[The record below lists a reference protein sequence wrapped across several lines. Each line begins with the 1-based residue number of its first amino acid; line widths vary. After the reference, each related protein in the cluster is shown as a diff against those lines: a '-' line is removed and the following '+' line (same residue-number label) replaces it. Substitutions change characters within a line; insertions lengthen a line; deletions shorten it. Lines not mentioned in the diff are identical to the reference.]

1 MPAAPAP
8 DHIAPHTAPLK
19 HLYVVAYKRYAYGM
33 SASAVALIV
42 DIVGSRT
49 LDDREAAQ
57 NEVLEVFSTVHA
69 TRPFRDPLWATVGD
83 EFQAVFDHVGDSL
96 RATAIAQ
103 LLFPPELDCRFGLGM
118 GEVRTVGHDTTIQ
131 DGSAWWFARE
141 AIVEAHARE
150 DKANPYLRTWFASD
164 GSHPETTAVVNSYLL
179 VRDHTIRRM
188 TTRERRIAA
197 GALLGRR
204 QTDLATDEG
213 ISQSAVSQSL
223 QRSGGAALVAAHQVL
238 DELTPR

>member
-1 MPAAPAP
+1 M
-8 DHIAPHTAPLK
+8 T
-19 HLYVVAYKRYAYGM
+19 
-33 SASAVALIV
+33 ASAVALIV

-49 LDDREAAQ
+49 LDDRAGAQ
-57 NEVLEVFSTVHA
+57 DEVLQVFSTVHA
-69 TRPFRDPLWATVGD
+69 RHPFRQPLWATVGD
-83 EFQAVFDHVGDSL
+83 EFQAVFDDVADAL

-103 LLFPPELDCRFGLGM
+103 LLFSPELDCRFGLGM
-118 GEVRTVGHDTTIQ
+118 GEVRTVGDQTAIQ

-150 DKANPYLRTWFASD
+150 DKANPYLRTWFISD
-164 GSHPETTAVVNSYLL
+164 RSRPEVDAIVTSYLL

-188 TTRERRIAA
+188 NPRERRIAA

-204 QTDLATDEG
+204 QSELASEEG
-213 ISQSAVSQSL
+213 VSQSAVSQSL

-238 DELTPR
+238 DELSTR